1 MEVFDLT
8 GDDVPFSLTT
18 ITKKRASSS
27 SSSKP
32 KKVAKKDSPHVLL
45 WMVAAGKGQSRTW
58 TQKALRVIGIYP
70 SKADAESK
78 KHEIT
83 DQHQC
88 NGYGNLITGPSWE
101 DEIELVIRPVEEVN
115 I

>member
-8 GDDVPFSLTT
+8 GDDVPTT
-18 ITKKRASSS
+18 TTTTKKRASSVT
-27 SSSKP
+27 SSKP
-32 KKVAKKDSPHVLL
+32 KKVPKKSDLPHVLL
-45 WMVAAGKGQSRTW
+45 WMTAAGKGQSRNW
-58 TQKALRVIGIYP
+58 TQKGLRVIGVYA
-70 SKADAESK
+70 SKADAENK
-78 KHEIT
+78 KSEIT

-88 NGYGNLITGPSWE
+88 NGYGHLLTGPYWE

>member
-8 GDDVPFSLTT
+8 GDDIPTT
-18 ITKKRASSS
+18 TTTTKKRASSS
-27 SSSKP
+27 TSSSKV

-70 SKADAESK
+70 SKADAERK
-78 KHEIT
+78 KNEIT
-83 DQHQC
+83 DQHRC
-88 NGYGNLITGPSWE
+88 NGYGNLITGPYWE

>member
-8 GDDVPFSLTT
+8 GDDIPTT
-18 ITKKRASSS
+18 TTTTKKRASSS
-27 SSSKP
+27 TSSSKV

-78 KHEIT
+78 KNAIT
-83 DQHQC
+83 DQHRC
-88 NGYGNLITGPSWE
+88 NGYGNLITGPYWE